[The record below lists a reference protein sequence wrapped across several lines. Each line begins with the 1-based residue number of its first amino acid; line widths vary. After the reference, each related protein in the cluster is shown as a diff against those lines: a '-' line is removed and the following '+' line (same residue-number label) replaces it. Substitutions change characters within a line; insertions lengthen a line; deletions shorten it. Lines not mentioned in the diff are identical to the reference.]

1 MQHVYLLV
9 LTHVKGFYI
18 NNGKFNCFFFELVH
32 VEHIW
37 LYTATSFFCLI
48 TVDGLSLFKTLQTF
62 WFNLCFTTFRNRR
75 SREASILQSIENG
88 AQTLF
93 EVVSKTY
100 SDVDRKLWI
109 PASFNVRLHVDHL
122 NSQHKLP
129 KVRVR
134 NSVSFFFLKKE
145 TLYPESRLSPEC
157 LNEDIKT
164 YR

>member
-1 MQHVYLLV
+1 MFVWCRHTCQGVLKGPPRLALLPFKPCYPDTRV
-9 LTHVKGFYI
+9 LIFLPSRIPRTCVGFRHPCRIPSVIYRVPK
-18 NNGKFNCFFFELVH
+18 NSNESDTRTRVGHRHPHPCPCN
-32 VEHIW
+32 
-37 LYTATSFFCLI
+37 T
-48 TVDGLSLFKTLQTF
+48 G
-62 WFNLCFTTFRNRR
+62 FTTFRNRR
-75 SREASILQSIENG
+75 SREASILKTIENG

-134 NSVSFFFLKKE
+134 NSVSFFFF
-145 TLYPESRLSPEC
+145 
-157 LNEDIKT
+157 
-164 YR
+164 